1 MNLASLRSLGFYVT
15 DSWKGAGMIKKLL
28 WWLLGGLLLVA
39 CSEANQKRTKID
51 HVADKQA
58 RLTHFFTHNALMNN
72 FMGGVAFLHQ
82 GEVIYRGS
90 FGYDNIEQLKISN
103 ENSQYRIGSLSKTY
117 TATLVLN
124 AVEENKLA
132 LTKTIDTFLPDLVN
146 AGDIQIIDLLRHQ
159 SGIPNYTDRDTG
171 FFDYRTMAQSKS
183 QMLENIIALGSD
195 FSPKS
200 ETQYSNSNYYLLA
213 LILEKVYSTSY
224 GELLAKY
231 IAKPLAL
238 QHTYHANREGASDVT
253 TAKYSY
259 TFEQGKWQ
267 QFLPTH
273 LSTAMGAGSIVSTP
287 IEVGYFFHA
296 LFNDQ
301 LISQS
306 SLEKMIAI
314 ENGFGLGVQSVSFF
328 DHQGFGHSGN
338 IDAYFANGIYLP
350 KEKLSVV
357 ILSNGSNDNFH
368 QIFQGALKSYFN
380 YTSLDLPV
388 PADELKNYLGVYQQ
402 SPEDNFSTQFIELDG
417 KLAQRFSDGFTQ
429 KLLYQGERKFIFE
442 QVNAD
447 PVIFT
452 FSANG
457 DSVVTRLGNEVID
470 SPKYKVR

>member
-1 MNLASLRSLGFYVT
+1 M
-15 DSWKGAGMIKKLL
+15 KGTGMIKKLL
-28 WWLLGGLLLVA
+28 LWLLGVLWVVA
-39 CSEANQKRTKID
+39 CSEANQKRINID
-51 HVADKQA
+51 QVADKQA
-58 RLTHFFTHNALMNN
+58 RLAHFFTHDPLMSN
-72 FMGGVAFLHQ
+72 FMGSVAYLHQ

-90 FGYDNIEQLKISN
+90 FGYDNVEQLKKSN

-117 TATLVLN
+117 TATLVLK

-132 LTKTIDTFLPDLVN
+132 LTKTIDTFFPDLAN
-146 AGDIQIIDLLRHQ
+146 AQDIQIIDLLRHQ
-159 SGIPNYTDRDTG
+159 SGIPNYTNRETG
-171 FFDYRTMAQSKS
+171 FFEYRTMAQSKS
-183 QMLENIIALGSD
+183 QMLENISALGSD

-200 ETQYSNSNYYLLA
+200 ETEYSNSNYYLLA

-224 GELLAKY
+224 SELLAKF

-238 QHTYHANREGASDVT
+238 QQTYHAHREDASYVSK
-253 TAKYSY
+253 AKNSY
-259 TFEQGKWQ
+259 TFEQDKWQ
-267 QFLPTH
+267 QFSPTH
-273 LSTAMGAGSIVSTP
+273 LSTAMGAGSIVSTST
-287 IEVGYFFHA
+287 EVGYFLHA
-296 LFNDQ
+296 LFSGQ

-314 ENGFGLGVQSVSFF
+314 DNGFGLGVQSVSFF

-388 PADELKNYLGVYQQ
+388 PTGDLKNYLGVYQQ
-402 SPEDNFSTQFIELDG
+402 SPDDSFSTQFIEIDG

-429 KLLYQGERKFIFE
+429 KLLYQGDRKFVFE

-452 FSANG
+452 FSASG
-457 DSVVTRLGNEVID
+457 DSVVTRLGNEIID